1 MLKSVSRSNRL
12 FGSFIAVGV
21 VIAASVVTAAVTS
34 PGQVLALPGAAESTL
49 VTVEPTR
56 VLDTRIDVGLT
67 GPFQAAVSRK
77 LTITGSIATYDE
89 ATETRATKEVVP
101 DGATGVIL
109 NVTAFKPTAVGGISI
124 RPGTLTGVPSTS
136 SLNMSAG
143 QVVPNAVTVTLPTTG
158 TYQGKI
164 DIIYFGGAPDN
175 TVNILID
182 IVGYTTST
190 GLTDLVNRVKAL
202 ENSGVQGP
210 EGVNAESPTRVIWVA
225 DDGSGDFT
233 SLSGALAAIGG
244 SGPQDLPP
252 ATALRP
258 YLIRIAPGLY
268 NETSPVTLE
277 SFVDVEGSGQGITT
291 VTCACGS
298 SVFGA
303 AAATVSAGNISAE
316 IRHLTINN
324 TGPSD
329 YSLGVLTLGV
339 TNESFSMLHVTV
351 NATGTASNYTVF
363 NSASSPAM
371 NNVTAT
377 ATVGTGNT
385 AIFNSSSSSPSMNNV
400 TATAAGGYNTG
411 VYNSYASPSMNN
423 VTATATG
430 GTGNNGV
437 ANGSA
442 SPSMNNVTATATGGT
457 GNNYGVDNFTSS
469 PSMNNVTATASG
481 GTLSR
486 GVNNQSS
493 SSPTIRNS
501 SLTGSTN
508 SIRNDSGSASDVADT
523 ILNGVATGGTLRCVG
538 VYDTTFTSLSSS
550 CA

>member
-377 ATVGTGNT
+377 ATGGTGN
-385 AIFNSSSSSPSMNNV
+385 
-400 TATAAGGYNTG
+400 
-411 VYNSYASPSMNN
+411 
-423 VTATATG
+423 
-430 GTGNNGV
+430 NNGV